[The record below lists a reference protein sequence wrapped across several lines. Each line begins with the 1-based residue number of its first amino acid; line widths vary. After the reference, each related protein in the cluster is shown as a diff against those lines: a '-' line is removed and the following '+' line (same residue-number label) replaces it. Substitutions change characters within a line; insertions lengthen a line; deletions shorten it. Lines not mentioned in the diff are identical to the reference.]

1 MQEREASS
9 RKPLVMQSHT
19 ELTLKLLFDQIEFL
33 ELQLNDA
40 KRYLDSQA
48 IPLKEMFYLLAYN
61 K

>member
-1 MQEREASS
+1 
-9 RKPLVMQSHT
+9 MQSHT